1 MIDNT
6 FDFGME
12 NAAGL
17 GNKPVPMNDFSAAFN
32 QMNSETSDRMLSD
45 NSRPM
50 SLMESLNAPVGPKT
64 MTYVPNSAVDMFRYQ
79 EGFKSQY
86 FNPLDTSNYE
96 KWADKETFG
105 SALNK
110 GFDSFGHKFGN
121 TFIDYWKGYG
131 RMADALVHMDWD
143 RMRPDEATLADQ
155 YYKDQIDM
163 NKNFVFE
170 KPENEDSI
178 LSKRTMSEFI
188 GNAGFA
194 LGTFAGIGLEIA
206 ADVAITF
213 LSGGA
218 GVVSFGGTAA
228 KLAATQTAK
237 QAAKSGFRF
246 ADALTDIGKGF
257 SYGNK
262 SAEEISA
269 ASKVIA
275 NMDEASAIANGS
287 RSALRDSM
295 GETFSVFTNHLFN
308 ITKSKNFSEVS
319 ANLLKSTPLLG
330 TGIRSAEKL
339 AAASRAG
346 ATTGELIGVGL
357 QGARRV
363 AQELNM
369 SATEA
374 SFEAVT
380 SYGDTLDKMA
390 QQYKIDN
397 NGAVPSPEEF
407 EEMRKL
413 AISASS
419 ANYNTNMALLL
430 ATNKIQFG
438 NLFNRFVPAN
448 KYMNEVA
455 ENLLVVEGKAGTGI
469 FRKDGFLGAY
479 GLIGKVGKEFGKK
492 EAAYQFSKAFAKDFL
507 KFQVSEG
514 IQENMQETSAA
525 AWKDYYAGQF
535 NSTEMSLS
543 EAFGEGASQQFT
555 KQGLKT
561 FLMGALTG
569 SLISIPTS
577 ITSKSLEAANRAVIN
592 RQYANNP
599 GSNPLIAAEAQLDKN
614 LDILNTSLKQLKEGK
629 FKDKVFNFSAQIDA
643 AQEQAESA
651 SKGLRYEFENGKD
664 NALLAAVASAQKTNS
679 IDVLY
684 RAVKSMGQDM
694 TNEDFEKSFGVK
706 LEDTKYRTPSEF
718 SEAVAKD
725 IKKYSDTMEGIRTKV
740 KSQLADPFEFA
751 EGSRNRYV
759 ATLLRS
765 AQEDAIQVLSMNAI
779 KGDMSAKRAKQVAD
793 DLLSIPGM
801 SRSSDFAL
809 RVLTNPGSIEG
820 EIGNLLG
827 EIKIL
832 RENIEA
838 EGIEAQTKK
847 ELKEQLSLKLEE
859 YELIE
864 KWKGYW
870 ENRQVVVGTNEDD
883 EEVTKESILDIFKG
897 KTIEKTQTVKDE
909 NGNDVETVDRTYDPT
924 DPEVIETFRQ
934 LMNIKNRQSGSNEV
948 ISEASMR
955 DGFQKIYD
963 YIRLDRDTKDYM
975 RSVDVLSNPENLR
988 ITLGRMADGKFKHN
1002 LINHVDPLL
1011 KQAELAAE
1019 LIIIKL
1025 GIVNENDRRELFNE
1039 MLNTVYESENWK
1051 NLTTLIS
1058 NPDLGVANEDY
1069 AQKTYSALIK
1079 EILKKEQELTL
1090 KYSPKEYNNDISQE
1104 DYDKIIVEGKID
1116 TTTKYLIAAKL
1127 SNGTKLSELE
1137 QKVYDIHK
1145 LEIDKEVDLPSDANT
1160 PIAADTTTIESGV
1173 TAETIIEDEIPE
1185 AIIPIPYIDEN
1196 GEISEDPAETANALK
1211 ADIERRR
1218 KEEYAKIDAKYSEQ
1232 IEAWEKKRKENIE
1245 RTGLAGD
1252 TRALDALKGL
1262 VYNAKQKVDEIL
1274 NKELDE
1280 LDTIED
1286 KKEDIK
1292 NALDYILTGRY
1303 NGKAGRKR
1311 QSTEVGE
1318 KIAQKIA
1325 TGLSNQGL
1333 IKQDGKL
1340 FSTLEGDN
1348 LGVAWSVGKYFAE
1361 EFKNG
1366 FEAELA
1372 ALNTPGLSV
1381 QASTETIP
1389 STTTTNMVDVISENE
1404 NLPGEFV
1411 DESFFGITPT
1421 EPVIEEEPVVTQQE
1435 TPFAPQ
1441 GNLEEGYD
1449 VVDINNNSVN
1459 PEKFKSEEEAA
1470 VLAESLN
1477 STRVD
1482 LDFVKSFL
1490 GALPV
1495 GTETEM
1501 TNKMLEI
1508 GLKSMNAY
1516 NKRKGTSHATLE
1528 EYYNTGD
1535 GRFLLEANREA
1546 LLTGKPVNYNR
1557 KKAKVSGLVISET
1570 QVPLFETPSTG
1581 RATSLT
1587 LQSLETLYAKVLE
1600 FRKEAAENSN
1610 NFSKF
1615 VETEKVAQTPVTESS
1630 IINKLQEI
1638 SNCFS

>member
-6 FDFGME
+6 FDFTMDNTG
-12 NAAGL
+12 GL
-17 GNKPVPMNDFSAAFN
+17 GNKPVPMDDFSAAFN
-32 QMNSETSDRMLSD
+32 QINSETSDRMLSD

-50 SLMESLNAPVGPKT
+50 SLLESLNAPVGPKS
-64 MTYVPNSAVDMFRYQ
+64 MTYVPDKAVDMFRYQ
-79 EGFKSQY
+79 EGFQGQY

-105 SALNK
+105 SALSK

-155 YYKDQIDM
+155 YYKDQMDM
-163 NKNFVFE
+163 SKNFVFE

-178 LSKRTMSEFI
+178 FSKRTLSEFI

-206 ADVAITF
+206 ADIAITT

-218 GVVSFGGTAA
+218 GAVTFGGTAA
-228 KLAATQTAK
+228 RLTAKEAATQT
-237 QAAKSGFRF
+237 AKSGFRF

-262 SAEEISA
+262 SAEELSA

-295 GETFSVFTNHLFN
+295 GETFTVFSNNLFN
-308 ITKSKNFSEVS
+308 IAKSKNFSEVS
-319 ANLLKSTPLLG
+319 SNLLKSTPLLG

-397 NGAVPSPEEF
+397 DGATPSAEEF

-438 NLFNRFVPAN
+438 NLFNRFLPAN
-448 KYMNEVA
+448 KFMTEVA
-455 ENLLVVEGKAGTGI
+455 ENLLVVEGKAGSGI
-469 FRKDGFLGAY
+469 FRKNGFFGAY
-479 GLIGKVGKEFGKK
+479 GLLGKVGKEFGKK
-492 EAAYQFSKAFAKDFL
+492 EAAYQFSKAFAKDFF

-525 AWKDYYAGQF
+525 AWKDYYAGQY

-543 EAFGEGASQQFT
+543 EAFGAGASEQFT

-569 SLISIPTS
+569 SLISIPTA

-599 GSNPLIAAEAQLDKN
+599 GANLLVTAEAQLDKD
-614 LDILNTSLKQLKEGK
+614 LELLNTSFKQLKEGK
-629 FKDKVFNFSAQIDA
+629 FKDKVFNFNAQIDA
-643 AQEQAESA
+643 AQEQSESA

-664 NALLAAVASAQKTNS
+664 NALLAAVASAQRTNS

-706 LEDTKYRTPSEF
+706 LEDTKYKTPTEF

-725 IKKYSDTMEGIRTKV
+725 VKKYSDTIEGIRTNI

-759 ATLLRS
+759 AMLLRS

-779 KGDMSAKRAKQVAD
+779 KGEMSAKRAKQVAD
-793 DLLSIPGM
+793 DLLSVPGM

-820 EIGNLLG
+820 EIGNVLG

-832 RENIEA
+832 QENLAA
-838 EGIEAQTKK
+838 EGIDAATKK
-847 ELKEQLSLKLEE
+847 QLREQLSSKIEE
-859 YELIE
+859 LELIE

-870 ENRQVVVGTNEDD
+870 ENREVVIGTNEEG
-883 EEVTKESILDIFKG
+883 EEQTKESITDVFKG
-897 KTIEKTQTVKDE
+897 KTIDKTQTVKDE

-934 LMNIKNRQSGSNEV
+934 LVNIKNKQSGFDEQ

-1002 LINHVDPLL
+1002 LINYVDRLL
-1011 KQAELAAE
+1011 DQAQIRARF
-1019 LIIIKL
+1019 LILKL
-1025 GIVNENDRRELFNE
+1025 EIVNEYDKKSLYDE
-1039 MLNTVYESENWK
+1039 MINTVLESENWK
-1051 NLTTLIS
+1051 NLTTLVS

-1069 AQKTYSALIK
+1069 AQKTYSALIN
-1079 EILKKEQELTL
+1079 EMIKKEQELTV
-1090 KYSPKEYNNDISQE
+1090 KYGPKEYNNDLDQE
-1104 DYDKIIVEGKID
+1104 DYDKIIVDGKVD
-1116 TTTKYLIAAKL
+1116 RTTVYLIAAKL
-1127 SNGTKLSELE
+1127 SKGTKLSELE

-1145 LEIDKEVDLPSDANT
+1145 LEIDKEVDVPSPQQTTVAS
-1160 PIAADTTTIESGV
+1160 DTSTIESGV
-1173 TAETIIEDEIPE
+1173 TKDDTVEDEIPE
-1185 AIIPIPYIDEN
+1185 A
-1196 GEISEDPAETANALK
+1196 L
-1211 ADIERRR
+1211 
-1218 KEEYAKIDAKYSEQ
+1218 
-1232 IEAWEKKRKENIE
+1232 
-1245 RTGLAGD
+1245 
-1252 TRALDALKGL
+1252 
-1262 VYNAKQKVDEIL
+1262 
-1274 NKELDE
+1274 
-1280 LDTIED
+1280 
-1286 KKEDIK
+1286 
-1292 NALDYILTGRY
+1292 
-1303 NGKAGRKR
+1303 
-1311 QSTEVGE
+1311 
-1318 KIAQKIA
+1318 
-1325 TGLSNQGL
+1325 
-1333 IKQDGKL
+1333 
-1340 FSTLEGDN
+1340 
-1348 LGVAWSVGKYFAE
+1348 
-1361 EFKNG
+1361 
-1366 FEAELA
+1366 
-1372 ALNTPGLSV
+1372 
-1381 QASTETIP
+1381 ETIP
-1389 STTTTNMVDVISENE
+1389 FVDETGEIVTSPVEIPTSTTTDMVQDTTESQ
-1404 NLPGEFV
+1404 PMDGELL
-1411 DESFFGITPT
+1411 DESFFGFPTT
-1421 EPVIEEEPVVTQQE
+1421 EPVAEEEEEPAVTEQE
-1435 TPFAPQ
+1435 VPFAPQ
-1441 GNLEEGYD
+1441 GNLDEGYD
-1449 VVDINNNSVN
+1449 VVDVNNNSVN

-1477 STRVD
+1477 STRAD
-1482 LDFVKSFL
+1482 LDFVTSFL

-1495 GTETEM
+1495 GTETEL

-1508 GLKSMNAY
+1508 GVNSMKLY
-1516 NKRKGTSHATLE
+1516 NKRKKTSFTTLE
-1528 EYYNTGD
+1528 EYYKTPD
-1535 GRFLLEANREA
+1535 GKFLLDANKEA
-1546 LLTGKPVNYNR
+1546 LLTGKPVNYKR
-1557 KKAKVSGLVISET
+1557 KRAAVQVTGISET

-1587 LQSLETLYAKVLE
+1587 LQSLESLYAKVLE
-1600 FRKEAAENSN
+1600 FRKQGTENSK

-1615 VETEKVAQTPVTESS
+1615 VETEKVATTPVTESS
-1630 IINKLQEI
+1630 ILNKLQEI

>member
-1 MIDNT
+1 
-6 FDFGME
+6 
-12 NAAGL
+12 
-17 GNKPVPMNDFSAAFN
+17 
-32 QMNSETSDRMLSD
+32 
-45 NSRPM
+45 
-50 SLMESLNAPVGPKT
+50 
-64 MTYVPNSAVDMFRYQ
+64 
-79 EGFKSQY
+79 
-86 FNPLDTSNYE
+86 
-96 KWADKETFG
+96 
-105 SALNK
+105 
-110 GFDSFGHKFGN
+110 
-121 TFIDYWKGYG
+121 
-131 RMADALVHMDWD
+131 
-143 RMRPDEATLADQ
+143 
-155 YYKDQIDM
+155 
-163 NKNFVFE
+163 
-170 KPENEDSI
+170 
-178 LSKRTMSEFI
+178 
-188 GNAGFA
+188 
-194 LGTFAGIGLEIA
+194 
-206 ADVAITF
+206 
-213 LSGGA
+213 
-218 GVVSFGGTAA
+218 
-228 KLAATQTAK
+228 
-237 QAAKSGFRF
+237 
-246 ADALTDIGKGF
+246 
-257 SYGNK
+257 
-262 SAEEISA
+262 
-269 ASKVIA
+269 
-275 NMDEASAIANGS
+275 
-287 RSALRDSM
+287 
-295 GETFSVFTNHLFN
+295 
-308 ITKSKNFSEVS
+308 
-319 ANLLKSTPLLG
+319 
-330 TGIRSAEKL
+330 
-339 AAASRAG
+339 
-346 ATTGELIGVGL
+346 
-357 QGARRV
+357 
-363 AQELNM
+363 
-369 SATEA
+369 
-374 SFEAVT
+374 
-380 SYGDTLDKMA
+380 
-390 QQYKIDN
+390 
-397 NGAVPSPEEF
+397 
-407 EEMRKL
+407 MRKL

-448 KYMNEVA
+448 KYMSEVA

-479 GLIGKVGKEFGKK
+479 GLIVSGKVGREFGKK
-492 EAAYQFSKAFAKDFL
+492 EAAYQFSKAFAKDFF

-514 IQENMQETSAA
+514 IQENLQETSAA

-543 EAFGEGASQQFT
+543 EAFGEGASEQFT

-614 LDILNTSLKQLKEGK
+614 LEILNTSFKQLREGK

-679 IDVLY
+679 INVLY

-779 KGDMSAKRAKQVAD
+779 KGDMSAKRAKEVAD

-832 RENIEA
+832 QENIEA

-870 ENRQVVVGTNEDD
+870 ENRQVVVGTNEDE

-924 DPEVIETFRQ
+924 DSEVIETFRQ

-1145 LEIDKEVDLPSDANT
+1145 LEIDKEVDVPSDANT
-1160 PIAADTTTIESGV
+1160 PIAADTTTIESGL
-1173 TAETIIEDEIPE
+1173 TAETVIEDEIPE

-1196 GEISEDPAETANALK
+1196 GEIAEDPAETANALK

-1218 KEEYAKIDAKYSEQ
+1218 GEELNNHKNNIYFDKNIQYSHRQIIKDLEGAEFKLNAQKGYLNLADNTPAEINRFKKDIEQSEKEVEKYKNQLSNFIDNYTKEINVKYDAEYVDAVRKGTMTKEQAMQALEEVGRKDSVAYSE
-1232 IEAWEKKRKENIE
+1232 
-1245 RTGLAGD
+1245 L
-1252 TRALDALKGL
+1252 
-1262 VYNAKQKVDEIL
+1262 
-1274 NKELDE
+1274 
-1280 LDTIED
+1280 
-1286 KKEDIK
+1286 
-1292 NALDYILTGRY
+1292 NALI
-1303 NGKAGRKR
+1303 
-1311 QSTEVGE
+1311 
-1318 KIAQKIA
+1318 
-1325 TGLSNQGL
+1325 
-1333 IKQDGKL
+1333 
-1340 FSTLEGDN
+1340 
-1348 LGVAWSVGKYFAE
+1348 
-1361 EFKNG
+1361 
-1366 FEAELA
+1366 
-1372 ALNTPGLSV
+1372 TPGQELGQSV

-1404 NLPGEFV
+1404 NLSTESV
-1411 DESFFGITPT
+1411 DESFFGITPA

-1490 GALPV
+1490 GVLPV

-1501 TNKMLEI
+1501 TNKMLEV
-1508 GLKSMNAY
+1508 GLRSMNSY

>member
-6 FDFGME
+6 FDFATD

-50 SLMESLNAPVGPKT
+50 SLMESLNAPVGPKS
-64 MTYVPNSAVDMFRYQ
+64 MTYVPDKAVDMFRYQ
-79 EGFKSQY
+79 EGFQGQY

-105 SALNK
+105 SALSK

-178 LSKRTMSEFI
+178 FSKRTLSEFV

-206 ADVAITF
+206 ADIAITT

-237 QAAKSGFRF
+237 QTAKSGFRF

-287 RSALRDSM
+287 RSAMRDSM
-295 GETFSVFTNHLFN
+295 AETFTVFSNNLFN

-448 KYMNEVA
+448 KFMSDVA

-492 EAAYQFSKAFAKDFL
+492 EAAYQFSKAFAKDFF

-543 EAFGEGASQQFT
+543 EAFGEGASEQFT

-569 SLISIPTS
+569 SLISIPTA

-614 LDILNTSLKQLKEGK
+614 LEMLNASFKQLKEGK
-629 FKDKVFNFSAQIDA
+629 FKDKVFNFSAQIDS

-706 LEDTKYRTPSEF
+706 LEDTKYRSPSEF

-725 IKKYSDTMEGIRTKV
+725 VKKYSDTMEGIRTKV

-779 KGDMSAKRAKQVAD
+779 KGDMSAKRAKEVAD

-832 RENIEA
+832 QENIEA

-859 YELIE
+859 FELIQ

-909 NGNDVETVDRTYDPT
+909 NGNDVETLDKTYDPT

-975 RSVDVLSNPENLR
+975 RSVDVLSNPENLK

-1011 KQAELAAE
+1011 EQASRAAQ
-1019 LIIIKL
+1019 LLIIKL
-1025 GIVNENDRRELFNE
+1025 GIVNENDRRELFDE

-1145 LEIDKEVDLPSDANT
+1145 LEIDKEVDVPSDANT
-1160 PIAADTTTIESGV
+1160 PIAADTTTIESGL
-1173 TAETIIEDEIPE
+1173 TAETVIEDEIPE

-1196 GEISEDPAETANALK
+1196 GEIAEEPAETANALK
-1211 ADIERRR
+1211 ANIERRR
-1218 KEEYAKIDAKYSEQ
+1218 QEELKYPTEQLNYWIEQENYSGQENQIAIYKKQIADINKKYTLELKSLTDSNVYKKDEIQQNRQKEINDIFNKIGDGDEFRDKRKPLIDA
-1232 IEAWEKKRKENIE
+1232 I
-1245 RTGLAGD
+1245 
-1252 TRALDALKGL
+1252 
-1262 VYNAKQKVDEIL
+1262 NAKYD
-1274 NKELDE
+1274 
-1280 LDTIED
+1280 
-1286 KKEDIK
+1286 
-1292 NALDYILTGRY
+1292 
-1303 NGKAGRKR
+1303 
-1311 QSTEVGE
+1311 
-1318 KIAQKIA
+1318 
-1325 TGLSNQGL
+1325 
-1333 IKQDGKL
+1333 
-1340 FSTLEGDN
+1340 
-1348 LGVAWSVGKYFAE
+1348 
-1361 EFKNG
+1361 
-1366 FEAELA
+1366 AELA
-1372 ALNTPGLSV
+1372 ALITPGQELGQGV
-1381 QASTETIP
+1381 QATTETIP

-1411 DESFFGITPT
+1411 DESFFGITPA
-1421 EPVIEEEPVVTQQE
+1421 EPVIEEEPAVTQQE

-1477 STRVD
+1477 STRID

-1495 GTETEM
+1495 GTETEL
-1501 TNKMLEI
+1501 TNKMLEV
-1508 GLKSMNAY
+1508 GLRSMNSY

-1557 KKAKVSGLVISET
+1557 KKANVSGVVISET

-1615 VETEKVAQTPVTESS
+1615 VETEKVAPTSVTESS

>member
-6 FDFGME
+6 FDFTTD

-17 GNKPVPMNDFSAAFN
+17 GNKPVPMNDFTAAFN

-50 SLMESLNAPVGPKT
+50 SLMESLNAPVGPKS
-64 MTYVPNSAVDMFRYQ
+64 MTYVPDKAVDMFRYQ
-79 EGFKSQY
+79 EGFQGQY

-105 SALNK
+105 SALSK

-121 TFIDYWKGYG
+121 TFVDYWKGYG

-178 LSKRTMSEFI
+178 FSKRTMSEFI

-206 ADVAITF
+206 ADIAITT

-237 QAAKSGFRF
+237 QTAKSGFRF

-287 RSALRDSM
+287 RTALRDSM
-295 GETFSVFTNHLFN
+295 GETFNVFSNNLFN
-308 ITKSKNFSEVS
+308 ISKSKNFSEVS

-397 NGAVPSPEEF
+397 NGAAPSAEEF

-448 KYMNEVA
+448 KFMSEVA

-469 FRKDGFLGAY
+469 FRKDGFFGAY

-492 EAAYQFSKAFAKDFL
+492 EAAYQFSKSFAKDFA

-514 IQENMQETSAA
+514 IQENLQETSAA

-535 NSTEMSLS
+535 NSTEMTLS

-569 SLISIPTS
+569 SLISIPTA

-614 LDILNTSLKQLKEGK
+614 LEILNTSFKQLREGK
-629 FKDKVFNFSAQIDA
+629 FKDKVFNFTAQIDA

-664 NALLAAVASAQKTNS
+664 NALLAAVAAAQKTNS
-679 IDVLY
+679 INVLY
-684 RAVKSMGQDM
+684 RAVKGMGQDM

-740 KSQLADPFEFA
+740 KSQLADPFEFS

-759 ATLLRS
+759 AMMLRGV
-765 AQEDAIQVLSMNAI
+765 QEDAIQVLSMNAI

-809 RVLTNPGSIEG
+809 RVLTNPGYVEG
-820 EIGNLLG
+820 EVGNLLG

-832 RENIEA
+832 QENIEA

-847 ELKEQLSLKLEE
+847 ELKEQLSSKLEE
-859 YELIE
+859 LELIE

-870 ENRQVVVGTNEDD
+870 KNRETVVDVD
-883 EEVTKESILDIFKG
+883 EEGTEKYATEITDVFIGKE
-897 KTIEKTQTVKDE
+897 IEKTQTVKDE
-909 NGNDVETVDRTYDPT
+909 NGNDVETVDKTYDPA
-924 DPEVIETFRQ
+924 DPEVIETFRR
-934 LMNIKNRQSGSNEV
+934 LMNIKNRQSGSTEE

-963 YIRLDRDTKDYM
+963 YIRLERDTKDYM
-975 RSVDVLSNPENLR
+975 RSVDVLSNPENLKV
-988 ITLGRMADGKFKHN
+988 TLGRMADGKFKHN
-1002 LINHVDPLL
+1002 LINYVDQLL
-1011 KQAELAAE
+1011 SHAEMRAQF
-1019 LIIIKL
+1019 LIFKL
-1025 GIVNENDRRELFNE
+1025 EMVNEYDKKSLYEE
-1039 MLNTVYESENWK
+1039 MISTVTESENWK

-1058 NPDLGVANEDY
+1058 NPDLSVVNAEY
-1069 AQKTYSALIK
+1069 AQKTYAALSD
-1079 EILKKEQELTL
+1079 EILKKEQELTI
-1090 KYSPKEYNNDISQE
+1090 KYGPKEYNNDISQE
-1104 DYDKIIVEGKID
+1104 DYDKIIVDGKID
-1116 TTTKYLIAAKL
+1116 RTTVFLIAAKL
-1127 SNGTKLSELE
+1127 SSGTKLSELE

-1145 LEIDKEVDLPSDANT
+1145 LEIDKEVDVPSDANT

-1173 TAETIIEDEIPE
+1173 TAETVIEDEIPE

-1196 GEISEDPAETANALK
+1196 GEIAEDP
-1211 ADIERRR
+1211 
-1218 KEEYAKIDAKYSEQ
+1218 
-1232 IEAWEKKRKENIE
+1232 
-1245 RTGLAGD
+1245 
-1252 TRALDALKGL
+1252 
-1262 VYNAKQKVDEIL
+1262 
-1274 NKELDE
+1274 
-1280 LDTIED
+1280 
-1286 KKEDIK
+1286 
-1292 NALDYILTGRY
+1292 
-1303 NGKAGRKR
+1303 
-1311 QSTEVGE
+1311 TEVT
-1318 KIAQKIA
+1318 A
-1325 TGLSNQGL
+1325 
-1333 IKQDGKL
+1333 
-1340 FSTLEGDN
+1340 
-1348 LGVAWSVGKYFAE
+1348 
-1361 EFKNG
+1361 
-1366 FEAELA
+1366 
-1372 ALNTPGLSV
+1372 
-1381 QASTETIP
+1381 

-1421 EPVIEEEPVVTQQE
+1421 EPVIEEEPAVTQQE

-1477 STRVD
+1477 STRAD

-1490 GALPV
+1490 GVLPV

-1501 TNKMLEI
+1501 TNKMLEV
-1508 GLKSMNAY
+1508 GVRSMNSY
-1516 NKRKGTSHATLE
+1516 NKRKGTSFTTLE
-1528 EYYNTGD
+1528 EYYKTPD

-1557 KKAKVSGLVISET
+1557 KKANVSGVVISET

>member
-6 FDFGME
+6 FDFAMD

-50 SLMESLNAPVGPKT
+50 SLMESLNAPVGPKS
-64 MTYVPNSAVDMFRYQ
+64 MTYVPDSAVDMFRYQ
-79 EGFKSQY
+79 KGFKSQY

-287 RSALRDSM
+287 RSAMRDSM
-295 GETFSVFTNHLFN
+295 AETFTVFSNNLFN

-448 KYMNEVA
+448 KYMSEVA

-479 GLIGKVGKEFGKK
+479 GLIVSGKVGREFGKK
-492 EAAYQFSKAFAKDFL
+492 EAAYQFSKAFAKDFF

-543 EAFGEGASQQFT
+543 EAFGEGASEQFT

-569 SLISIPTS
+569 SLISIPTA

-679 IDVLY
+679 INVLY
-684 RAVKSMGQDM
+684 RAVKGMGQDM

-779 KGDMSAKRAKQVAD
+779 KGDMSAKRAKEVAD

-832 RENIEA
+832 QENIEA

-859 YELIE
+859 FELIQ

-909 NGNDVETVDRTYDPT
+909 NGNDVETLDKTYDPT

-1011 KQAELAAE
+1011 EQASRAAQ
-1019 LIIIKL
+1019 LLIIKL
-1025 GIVNENDRRELFNE
+1025 GIVNENDRRELFDE

-1127 SNGTKLSELE
+1127 SNGTELSELE

-1145 LEIDKEVDLPSDANT
+1145 LEIDKEVDVPSDANT
-1160 PIAADTTTIESGV
+1160 PVAADTTTIESGV
-1173 TAETIIEDEIPE
+1173 TAETVIEDEIPE

-1196 GEISEDPAETANALK
+1196 GEIAEDPAETANALK
-1211 ADIERRR
+1211 ADIERTVLGSF
-1218 KEEYAKIDAKYSEQ
+1218 ANI
-1232 IEAWEKKRKENIE
+1232 IE
-1245 RTGLAGD
+1245 RTINSRGVNNGRTIKTELTSKISSDGEVIVFKSKNTFADNGNSVISSPTSMTIQEFKEHFYPMLTADEIEMFEETLEVYEKYDWDGRIFFKELRIGLSKA
-1252 TRALDALKGL
+1252 TNLKGQ
-1262 VYNAKQKVDEIL
+1262 VN
-1274 NKELDE
+1274 LDIMIGMGNDYGFT
-1280 LDTIED
+1280 LT
-1286 KKEDIK
+1286 KK
-1292 NALDYILTGRY
+1292 LT
-1303 NGKAGRKR
+1303 
-1311 QSTEVGE
+1311 
-1318 KIAQKIA
+1318 
-1325 TGLSNQGL
+1325 
-1333 IKQDGKL
+1333 D
-1340 FSTLEGDN
+1340 
-1348 LGVAWSVGKYFAE
+1348 
-1361 EFKNG
+1361 
-1366 FEAELA
+1366 AELA
-1372 ALNTPGLSV
+1372 ALITPGQELGQGV
-1381 QASTETIP
+1381 QATTETIP

-1404 NLPGEFV
+1404 NLSTESV

-1421 EPVIEEEPVVTQQE
+1421 KPVIEEEPVVTQQE

-1459 PEKFKSEEEAA
+1459 PEKFKTEEEAA

-1490 GALPV
+1490 GVLPV

-1501 TNKMLEI
+1501 TNKMLEV
-1508 GLKSMNAY
+1508 GLRSMNSY